1 MPETVELTAAPD
13 SAAEARRFVRASAK
27 LDSMRYTESDLLVT
41 EMVGNLLGH
50 ADVEKFE
57 LSVDPNHQSGV
68 RVAVSHDFPGPLD
81 DVAHGVG
88 FTLLERVA
96 RNWGHDF
103 LDGKLEVWFTLR
115 APGAVAQTGSLDDA
129 QLVSGMSVDP
139 ALHGEELVRR
149 HKDLALAIAR
159 RYRGKG
165 LGDDDLEQVAMMA
178 LLKAIQ
184 RFDSDLGDLRPYA
197 AATISGEMKKFLRDR
212 GWSVRVPRSIQESSL
227 RVAKA
232 SDELSQKLGHAP
244 SVQDLAS
251 NLDMSEDEITE
262 ALLARFA
269 YASKSLD
276 KPSTTTGITP
286 MERMKDDGDSD
297 LDPADRIVLREAIGR
312 LPERQQWI
320 MDLRFSEDM
329 TQSEIADVVGIS
341 QMHVSRL
348 LADALAKVKSWLEA
362 EESTSI

>member
-1 MPETVELTAAPD
+1 
-13 SAAEARRFVRASAK
+13 
-27 LDSMRYTESDLLVT
+27 MRYTEADLLVT
-41 EMVGNLLGH
+41 EMVGNVLAH
-50 ADVEKFE
+50 AGDVEEFE
-57 LSVDPNHQSGV
+57 LSVDADHRSGV
-68 RVAVSHDFPGPLD
+68 RVAVAHEYPRPLD
-81 DVAHGVG
+81 DVSHGVG

-96 RNWGHDF
+96 RNWGHDHQ
-103 LDGKLEVWFTLR
+103 DGKLEVWFTLR
-115 APGAVAQTGSLDDA
+115 APGAVAHTGSLDDA
-129 QLVSGMSVDP
+129 ELVSGMTVDP

-184 RFDSDLGDLRPYA
+184 RFDAELGDLRPYA

-227 RVAKA
+227 RVARA
-232 SDELSQKLGHAP
+232 SDELSQRLGHAP

-251 NLDMSEDEITE
+251 HLDMSDDDVTE

-276 KPSTTTGITP
+276 KPSAKTGITP
-286 MERMKDDGDSD
+286 LERMEDDGGMG
-297 LDPADRIVLREAIGR
+297 LDAADRIVLREAIAR

-320 MDLRFSEDM
+320 MELRFSEDM
-329 TQSEIADVVGIS
+329 TQSEIAEIVGIS

-348 LADALAKVKSWLEA
+348 LADSLEKVRSWLEA
-362 EESTSI
+362 EDSSSIQ